1 MRHSARFPRTP
12 ARARPSATARAM
24 TRALEPFTR
33 LEPAP
38 DVTIEKEKF
47 TKTIKLLALRV
58 PKVREVG
65 RTTRVATCRRQ
76 PPDSRLALRSLVADV
91 FPILDEAQARCQ
103 QIVKDIKPVV
113 LDLPRHRS
121 VLSDPRGDPD
131 VRLVLLAEDVR
142 DRALPTLDA
151 ERRERAKVADL
162 EFTEHELTLGY
173 DYFNA
178 EQILRQVLPNGCEV
192 PGSFET
198 VGHIAHLNLRD
209 EVRDYRH
216 LIGRVLLDKNPRLKT
231 VVNKVGS
238 IASEYRVPAWEL
250 LAGDTS
256 LETEVRQHGVPFRL
270 DFGEVYWNSRL
281 EAEHKR
287 LVDEMKPGEI
297 LCDAMAGVG
306 PFAVPAAKA
315 GLRVYAND
323 LNPHCA
329 RYLRENAAANRVKN
343 LVKCYNL
350 DARAFVRALLA
361 PGPGPTVEEPDVPA
375 EPESGGSEKS
385 AGKRERKPAPKP
397 PVRWAAMTP
406 EEDEGA
412 PPAGAVFDHVTMNL
426 PASAIEFLDVFK
438 GAFDR
443 ATWGDRKLPTIHC
456 YTFKRADE
464 TKDDVIKRGEGHL
477 GARMASPRVRE
488 VRDVAPNKIMLCLSF
503 TLDPEVAFGEDDGEK
518 RATDG
523 GESKRPRTER

>member
-1 MRHSARFPRTP
+1 
-12 ARARPSATARAM
+12 
-24 TRALEPFTR
+24 
-33 LEPAP
+33 
-38 DVTIEKEKF
+38 
-47 TKTIKLLALRV
+47 
-58 PKVREVG
+58 
-65 RTTRVATCRRQ
+65 
-76 PPDSRLALRSLVADV
+76 
-91 FPILDEAQARCQ
+91 
-103 QIVKDIKPVV
+103 
-113 LDLPRHRS
+113 
-121 VLSDPRGDPD
+121 
-131 VRLVLLAEDVR
+131 
-142 DRALPTLDA
+142 
-151 ERRERAKVADL
+151 
-162 EFTEHELTLGY
+162 
-173 DYFNA
+173 
-178 EQILRQVLPNGCEV
+178 
-192 PGSFET
+192 
-198 VGHIAHLNLRD
+198 
-209 EVRDYRH
+209 
-216 LIGRVLLDKNPRLKT
+216 
-231 VVNKVGS
+231 
-238 IASEYRVPAWEL
+238 
-250 LAGDTS
+250 
-256 LETEVRQHGVPFRL
+256 
-270 DFGEVYWNSRL
+270 
-281 EAEHKR
+281 
-287 LVDEMKPGEI
+287 
-297 LCDAMAGVG
+297 MAGVG